1 MTANAIRGIKVDI
14 VTLCE
19 TKLVVP
25 PVRLTNALGA
35 QRIDQLVTK
44 DSIGAS
50 ASIMIRFDS
59 SSYIW
64 RDEWI
69 R

>member
-1 MTANAIRGIKVDI
+1 M
-14 VTLCE
+14 
-19 TKLVVP
+19 VP

-50 ASIMIRFDS
+50 AGIMIRFDS

-64 RDEWI
+64 REMNGFDRFSLSVLRDERTI
-69 R
+69 SFM